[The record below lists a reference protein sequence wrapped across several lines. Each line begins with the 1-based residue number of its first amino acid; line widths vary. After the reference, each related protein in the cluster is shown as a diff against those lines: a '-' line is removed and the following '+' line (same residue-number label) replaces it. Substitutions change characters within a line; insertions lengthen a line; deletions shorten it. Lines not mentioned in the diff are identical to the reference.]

1 MISTLLRHAT
11 LAVLLLGVAACN
23 SNKTITGEVNFL
35 NATEP
40 GTLYVSAGGYG
51 LTRPEA
57 IANAERNAFNCL
69 IFRGVPGSQ
78 YRLPLVSDERAA
90 RKAHGRYFEQLL
102 EGDGYR
108 SFLMSSEIRSD
119 FQARLHRNN
128 LTAAVKINVDA
139 LRRDMENQNVI
150 RKLGY

>member
-1 MISTLLRHAT
+1 MISTLRFCGLAAALT
-11 LAVLLLGVAACN
+11 LVAACN
-23 SNKTITGEVNFL
+23 SSKTMTGEVNFL
-35 NATEP
+35 SATEP
-40 GTLYVSAGGYG
+40 GTVYVSAGGYG
-51 LTRPEA
+51 LTKPEA

-78 YRLPLVSDERAA
+78 YRQPMVSDENAA
-90 RKAHGRYFEQLL
+90 RKAHGRYFQQLI

-108 SFLMSSEIRSD
+108 AFLMSSEIRSD
-119 FQARLHRNN
+119 FQVRRHRNN
-128 LTAAVKINVDA
+128 LTSAIKINVDA